1 MTEIISYH
9 CKIDNSMQKAT
20 VYFAKSNK
28 PRPLAVC
35 LHTWSFDHTF
45 GFDKY
50 IDFCVENDFHMI
62 FPDFRGPN
70 TRPEA
75 CGSDMVVSDIED
87 AVEYMKKTVAV
98 DNEKIYLV
106 GGSGGGHCSLLM
118 AGRRP
123 DLWSAVSSWSPITD
137 VEAWYHQ
144 SLNTQFDR
152 YAKHIELVC
161 GGTPAE
167 KSDFAEN
174 CRKRSPLTY
183 LDNAKNLTIDI
194 SSGIHD
200 GHIGSVQVSHAIN
213 AFNILAANE
222 DKICHEDIDYIV
234 KNEKIPPHL
243 QSPVIQDPAFNGKE
257 IYFRRQSK
265 NVRLTLFEGGHELL
279 PSPAMQF
286 LAKQSRSGK
295 NDWSNGISAATPTQ
309 TTELSH

>member
-1 MTEIISYH
+1 MERIEIIS
-9 CKIDNSMQKAT
+9 KVDKTFQPAMIQPAQGGGE
-20 VYFAKSNK
+20 
-28 PRPLAVC
+28 RPLLVA
-35 LHTWSFDHTF
+35 LHTWSYSCDQYYDGYAELCRKRNWHL
-45 GFDKY
+45 
-50 IDFCVENDFHMI
+50 I
-62 FPDFRGPN
+62 FPEFRGPN
-70 TRPEA
+70 MRPEA
-75 CGSDMVVSDIED
+75 CGSDLVVSDIED

-222 DKICHEDIDYIV
+222 DKIYHEDIDYIV